1 MWQEGFMIHL
11 TLQSLNPSPKAVGV
25 LDKPNSEP
33 SSEQDQEF
41 DGDAQWRNVFISS
54 GGTQCW
60 CPCIVFYLHPEH
72 VSFWRYLPKE
82 QQKEEQCG
90 IARQKQNCRSE
101 ARRGGHNSKNRGWV
115 ATLGNRDHQSLSSV
129 SNFCSHKAF
138 KMKSRCLLTGL
149 RLPRLL
155 LSCLFPKRPMGRT
168 PRPTYQKGSISGP
181 AIQSIQWGCTTALG
195 DSASWTS
202 WGC

>member
-11 TLQSLNPSPKAVGV
+11 TLQSLNPSPKAVWV
-25 LDKPNSEP
+25 LDKP
-33 SSEQDQEF
+33 SSEQDQEIA
-41 DGDAQWRNVFISS
+41 GDAQWRNIFISS

-72 VSFWRYLPKE
+72 VSFWRYLHKE
-82 QQKEEQCG
+82 QKEEQRG
-90 IARQKQNCRSE
+90 IARQSRTVGLRC
-101 ARRGGHNSKNRGWV
+101 RGGHNSKNRGWV
-115 ATLGNRDHQSLSSV
+115 TTLGNRDHQSLSSV
-129 SNFCSHKAF
+129 SNDFCSHKAF

-181 AIQSIQWGCTTALG
+181 GIQSIPWGSTTALG
-195 DSASWTS
+195 GSVFWPS